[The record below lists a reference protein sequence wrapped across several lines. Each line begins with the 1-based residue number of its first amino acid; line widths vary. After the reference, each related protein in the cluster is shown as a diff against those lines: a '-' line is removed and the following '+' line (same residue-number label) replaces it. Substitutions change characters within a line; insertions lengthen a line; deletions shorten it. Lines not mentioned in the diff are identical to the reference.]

1 MIFHF
6 IGLANINFL
15 WLIPVLILLYIYD
28 HYKRKAALLN
38 FVHDNYLQK
47 ITSHVNFK
55 KRRTEQVL
63 LLLVIIFI
71 VLAMARPGWN
81 PKAVTVER
89 RGRDVVFIIDIS
101 RSMLAEDLKPN
112 RLERAKIE
120 VIDTVSRLSGSRVA
134 LLEFAG
140 ISVIKSPLTT
150 DYAFFRS
157 AVESL
162 SVNDVSRGGTML
174 GDALREAMTKILDP
188 KEKNFKDIIL
198 ITDGED
204 HDSFPVEA
212 AKAAS
217 EQGVRLIIIGLGDEN
232 QGSRIPVI
240 NSDGKKT
247 FLTYNGEE
255 VWTKLDADALR
266 EMAAAT
272 PGGKY
277 LNVGTGAFDLGEI
290 YLRLIASA
298 DKKDLHG
305 DTIMKYQELFQFFIL
320 ISFIILLFGYLK
332 QEDYS

>member
-1 MIFHF
+1 MMFRF
-6 IGLANINFL
+6 ISLSNINYL
-15 WLIPVLILLYIYD
+15 WLVPILILIYVYD
-28 HYKRKAALLN
+28 HYKRKTALLN

-47 ITSHVNFK
+47 ISSLVNIK
-55 KRRTEQVL
+55 RRRTEQVL
-63 LLLVIIFI
+63 LLLSIIFI
-71 VLAMARPGWN
+71 VFAIGRPGWN
-81 PKAVTVER
+81 PKPVTVER
-89 RGRDVVFIIDIS
+89 KGRDVVFIIDIS

-120 VIDTVSRLSGSRVA
+120 IIDTVSRLSGSRVA

-140 ISVIKSPLTT
+140 STVVKSPLTT

-157 AVESL
+157 ATESL
-162 SVNDVSRGGTML
+162 SVDDVSRGGTML
-174 GDALREAMTKILDP
+174 GDALREAMTRILDP

-204 HDSFPVEA
+204 HESFPVEA
-212 AKAAS
+212 AKAAG

-232 QGSRIPVI
+232 QGTRIPVI
-240 NSDGKKT
+240 DTDGNKT

-255 VWTKLDADALR
+255 VWTKLDAGTLR
-266 EMAAAT
+266 EMAAVS

-298 DKKDLHG
+298 EKKELQG
-305 DTIMKYQELFQFFIL
+305 DTIMKYQELFQVFIFLAFIL
-320 ISFIILLFGYLK
+320 LLFGYLK
-332 QEDYS
+332 QEDNS

>member
-6 IGLANINFL
+6 ISLANLNYL
-15 WLIPVLILLYIYD
+15 WIIPLLVMSYVYD
-28 HYKRKAALLN
+28 HYKRKSSLLN

-47 ITSHVNFK
+47 IVSLVDI
-55 KRRTEQVL
+55 KRRRLEQVL
-63 LLLVIIFI
+63 LILAVIFM

-89 RGRDVVFIIDIS
+89 KGRDVVFIIDIS

-112 RLERAKIE
+112 RLERAKTEI
-120 VIDTVSRLSGSRVA
+120 IDTVSRLSGSRVA

-140 ISVIKSPLTT
+140 TTVVKSPLTT

-157 AVESL
+157 STESL

-174 GDALREAMTKILDP
+174 GDALREAMTQILDP
-188 KEKNFKDIIL
+188 MEKNFKDIIL

-204 HDSFPVEA
+204 HESFPVEA
-212 AKAAS
+212 AKAAG
-217 EQGVRLIIIGLGDEN
+217 EQGVRLIIIGLGDET
-232 QGSRIPVI
+232 QGTRIPVTDA
-240 NSDGKKT
+240 DGNKT
-247 FLTYNGEE
+247 FLTYNGED
-255 VWTKLDADALR
+255 VRTRLDADTLR
-266 EMAAAT
+266 RMAAAT

-298 DKKDLHG
+298 EKKELQT
-305 DTIMKYQELFQFFIL
+305 DTIMKYQELFQFFIF
-320 ISFIILLFGYLK
+320 ISFIILLFGYFK
-332 QEDYS
+332 QEDNL